1 MMSSKARHKA
11 TRIIDEVFE
20 RLDEERLNHLIDEP
34 IERAVNSFKFE
45 VAKPISYQSFVHI
58 TSEFV
63 RHVYE
68 HGLNIRQTLSD
79 PQSRAEALA
88 ILEDGYQGSHS
99 RGCFAAFLDISDSN
113 IDGVE
118 FISSQMGEIIKT
130 KARERYISWVYSCWI
145 DHADWV
151 TKRMIT
157 EILIERWKPF
167 LPSHVL
173 RCPSAQLAGQ
183 LSELINI
190 LRSTDSFINRMMG
203 S

>member
-1 MMSSKARHKA
+1 MSSKARHKA
-11 TRIIDEVFE
+11 TGIIDNVFE
-20 RLDEERLNHLIDEP
+20 LLDEERLNHLFDEP
-34 IERAVNSFKFE
+34 IETAVNSFKFE
-45 VAKPISYQSFVHI
+45 VAKPISYQNFIHI

-88 ILEDGYQGSHS
+88 ILDNGYQGSHS
-99 RGCFAAFLDISDSN
+99 RGCFAAFLDISNSN

-130 KARERYISWVYSCWI
+130 KARERYISWVYSCWVN
-145 DHADWV
+145 HADWL
-151 TKRMIT
+151 TKCLIS
-157 EILIERWKPF
+157 EVLIERWGLF
-167 LPSHVL
+167 LPRQVL
-173 RCPSAQLAGQ
+173 GCPSAQLAGE
-183 LSELINI
+183 LSELINT
-190 LRSTDSFINRMMG
+190 LRSSASFINRMMG